1 MPAPAFSGRQ
11 PLFGAALA
19 AASGI
24 VLADASAIP
33 EGVALGLF
41 AASLG
46 GFLLRRTNAMV
57 WLVVAASFTV
67 LQALALRPPS
77 GLELERRIGPL
88 GRAVRVVGTI
98 VDQPRTKEESRFY
111 RCTLQV
117 EAIRWDGA
125 MQPCQALLAVAW
137 PDEPPVYGDR
147 VQIDGWLRPPERPRN
162 PGQFDFA
169 AWLRRRGV
177 LTELWLREASDA
189 VVLSSGHGSALV
201 ETSAE
206 FRKWTH
212 DLLQLDLE
220 REPAV
225 AAVIA
230 SMVLGTADEAA
241 DQLAESF
248 RQTGTFH
255 LFAVSGFNVA
265 ILALLVQWLLQPLGL
280 GRGRMAPA
288 VIVPVLLFYA
298 LVTGLGASS
307 VRATLM
313 AAVLLTAAWSEHPA
327 RLLNSLGAAALLIL
341 AWDPQQLFGAGF
353 QLSFFVV
360 LALLA
365 LADPILQRIR
375 GVGGPDPF
383 LPEILLSPTRQWLH
397 RRRLELLGL
406 VAASVA
412 AWVGSAPLMF
422 WHFHTVTPV
431 ALLANLCAVPLATV
445 ILALGLL
452 SLLGGAFSLTWA
464 VLINNANWGAT
475 QLLLCSVQQFASV
488 PGGHFHAA
496 LPRPGAPA
504 VELTVLDLD
513 RSSALVLRA
522 GGETWLL
529 GCGHRSDFERGVRPC
544 LHARGLDRLTGL
556 VATKPASAHTG
567 AAEECLRQFAPRTI
581 VDSPLP
587 ARSAFRRELHEA
599 AARLGRPLRFAVAGD
614 RLELS
619 GGASLTILHPP
630 AELPGPRREDQP
642 MVLRLDTNDGRRA
655 LLLGDAGESIER
667 LLLERPAELRAD
679 VLVLGE
685 HPREASGTPALLAA
699 VQPSLVLRHER
710 NRRFRRAS
718 DEGESQRRIL
728 RLPAAVP
735 LYKTEANGALSLALD
750 PGRPPRVT
758 AFLGP
763 LRATAPRGGETET
776 DKVPNSRKTRSPSS
790 QKS

>member
-1 MPAPAFSGRQ
+1 MGLSPFSGRQ
-11 PLFGAALA
+11 PLFGGALA
-19 AASGI
+19 AAAGI
-24 VLADASAIP
+24 ALADATGLGIGPSL
-33 EGVALGLF
+33 VAFLATLAVF
-41 AASLG
+41 LWRRSNAS
-46 GFLLRRTNAMV
+46 V
-57 WLVVAASFTV
+57 WAVVVAAFAT
-67 LQALALRPPS
+67 LQAFALRPPS
-77 GLELERRIGPL
+77 GLELERRVGPL

-98 VDQPRTKEESRFY
+98 IDQPRTKEESRFY
-111 RCTLQV
+111 RCTLQL
-117 EAIRWDGA
+117 ESIRWDG
-125 MQPCQALLAVAW
+125 QDHPCQALLAVSW
-137 PDEPPVYGDR
+137 PDEAPVYGDR

-169 AWLRRRGV
+169 SWLRRKGV

-206 FRKWTH
+206 FRRWTH
-212 DLLQLDLE
+212 DLLRLDLE
-220 REPAV
+220 REPEV

-280 GRGRMAPA
+280 GRGKLAPA
-288 VIVPVLLFYA
+288 VVVPVLLFYA

-353 QLSFFVV
+353 QLSFLVV

-365 LADPILQRIR
+365 LGDPILQRIR
-375 GVGGPDPF
+375 GLGGPDPF
-383 LPEILLSPTRQWLH
+383 LPEILLPPWRQWLH
-397 RRRLELLGL
+397 RRRLEVLGL
-406 VAASVA
+406 VAASLA
-412 AWVGSAPLMF
+412 AWLGSAPLMF

-431 ALLANLCAVPLATV
+431 ALAANLLAVPLATV
-445 ILALGLL
+445 ILGLGLL

-475 QLLLCSVQQFASV
+475 QLLLFSVQQFAAV

-504 VELTVLDLD
+504 VELTLLDLD

-529 GCGHRSDFERGVRPC
+529 GCGHRSDFDRGVRAC

-556 VATKPASAHTG
+556 IATKPASAHTG
-567 AAEECLRQFAPRTI
+567 AAEECLRLFPPRAI
-581 VDSPLP
+581 VDSPLA

-599 AARLGRPLRFAVAGD
+599 AARRGVPLRFLAAGQM
-614 RLELS
+614 LELT
-619 GGASLTILHPP
+619 GGARLVVLHPP
-630 AELPGPRREDQP
+630 TQLDGPRREDQP
-642 MVLRLDTNDGRRA
+642 LVLRLDTSDGRRV
-655 LLLGDAGESIER
+655 LLLSDAGETTER
-667 LLLERPAELRAD
+667 LLLARPAELRAD
-679 VLVLGE
+679 VLILGE
-685 HPREASGTPALLAA
+685 HPREASGTPAFLAA

-728 RLPAAVP
+728 RLPAATL
-735 LYKTEANGALSLALD
+735 LYKTDANGALTLSLD
-750 PGRPPRVT
+750 PGRPPRVS

-763 LRATAPRGGETET
+763 PRPAAARAPEYQRT
-776 DKVPNSRKTRSPSS
+776 RKPERPEG
-790 QKS
+790 